1 VVKFLVESFNLA
13 WNPFAYQNEGA
24 PDERRIYELSFKGL
38 FGAIAITGFTLS
50 VFAGEVLAI
59 LAPAEYAGARLLVP
73 GLALYMG
80 VEGLTLILST
90 VLYTRS
96 MVRWASYLNG
106 VRVVVFL
113 AVAVPLIRLHEA
125 AGLVVALDL
134 SVLVYLIWYLHKA
147 RQGLMF
153 RVPWRRM
160 VAVGLGAVGLIVALE
175 TVAMGEVATI
185 AVKLSVSL
193 LFGAVVVTTL
203 FSRRE
208 RSVAQG
214 AIRRFVGGGLGRA

>member
-1 VVKFLVESFNLA
+1 
-13 WNPFAYQNEGA
+13 
-24 PDERRIYELSFKGL
+24 
-38 FGAIAITGFTLS
+38 
-50 VFAGEVLAI
+50 
-59 LAPAEYAGARLLVP
+59 
-73 GLALYMG
+73 
-80 VEGLTLILST
+80 
-90 VLYTRS
+90 
-96 MVRWASYLNG
+96 
-106 VRVVVFL
+106 
-113 AVAVPLIRLHEA
+113 
-125 AGLVVALDL
+125 
-134 SVLVYLIWYLHKA
+134 
-147 RQGLMF
+147 
-153 RVPWRRM
+153 M